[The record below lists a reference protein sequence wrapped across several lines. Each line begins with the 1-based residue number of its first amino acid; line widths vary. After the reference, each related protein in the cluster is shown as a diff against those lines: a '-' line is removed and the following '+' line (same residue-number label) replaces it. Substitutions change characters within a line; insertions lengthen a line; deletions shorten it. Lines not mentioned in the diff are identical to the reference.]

1 MISNI
6 AHQWRQPLSE
16 LSSILMYIKFRH
28 SINKLDDKTMQV
40 KADEAD
46 KVLEYMSHTID
57 DFRNFFMP
65 KKEKEEFFIFKAI
78 DSVMTIVSSSFK
90 SDKINIEI
98 NINKNIKLTTY
109 LNEYEQVILN
119 ILKNAKDA
127 LIEKKIKK
135 RYIKISAYDESE
147 YVVLFIEDNAGG
159 ITVEP
164 KGKIFEPY
172 FTTKDNSNG
181 TGIGLYMSKIIIDKN
196 MKGKLRVRNTKD
208 GAKFGIHV
216 PKS

>member
-1 MISNI
+1 
-6 AHQWRQPLSE
+6 
-16 LSSILMYIKFRH
+16 
-28 SINKLDDKTMQV
+28 
-40 KADEAD
+40 
-46 KVLEYMSHTID
+46 MSHTID

-65 KKEKEEFFIFKAI
+65 KKEKEEFYLYKVI
-78 DSVMTIVSSSFK
+78 DSVMTIVSSSLK
-90 SDKINIEI
+90 SDKINVDI
-98 NINKNIKLTTY
+98 NINKNTKLTTF

-127 LIEKKIKK
+127 LIEKNIKDPQ
-135 RYIKISAYDESE
+135 IKITAYEEPE

-172 FTTKDNSNG
+172 FTTKDHSNG
-181 TGIGLYMSKIIIDKN
+181 TGIGLYMSKIIVDKN
-196 MKGKLRVRNTKD
+196 MKGKLRVRNTKY

-216 PKS
+216 PKNNKS